1 VHCPTFSSFQC
12 NNGSTILARCSWAL
26 PYDFVP
32 FQPTQYTETTTNI
45 DRLKMDFECRLIK
58 CLQTPLSLIFRTKPT
73 KAEGPLVPFY
83 ILIRIHQRL
92 WIDKPPQQHS
102 AMKQETDDVRVSA
115 SSLHVQSQYGS
126 PQAPQ
131 SWSMTKKLF
140 HTVIPC
146 LYAFLVYVKDVRT
159 SES

>member
-58 CLQTPLSLIFRTKPT
+58 CLQTPLSLIFRIKPT

-92 WIDKPPQQHS
+92 WIDKPPQQ
-102 AMKQETDDVRVSA
+102 QQRNETGNRR
-115 SSLHVQSQYGS
+115 
-126 PQAPQ
+126 
-131 SWSMTKKLF
+131 
-140 HTVIPC
+140 
-146 LYAFLVYVKDVRT
+146 RT
-159 SES
+159 SLSQLATCTIAVWLATSSTELVHDKEAVSYCNTLFICVSRVR